1 MSEQLAVAVFC
12 LQQRDST
19 LAPKSHAHL
28 GLVQPTNLEEEEFL
42 GMKDLG
48 ALWKELQFEQR

>member
-1 MSEQLAVAVFC
+1 MALFC

-19 LAPKSHAHL
+19 LVPKTHLHL
-28 GLVQPTNLEEEEFL
+28 GLVQPTNLEEDEFL

-48 ALWKELQFEQR
+48 VLLKLLQFEQR